1 MIFSVDS
8 VLIKLFEKKVL
19 VIWKENKFQTTV
31 RRTLEGN
38 LYLDK
43 YYISNKK
50 LFTETCFSDFLCSF
64 YLLNII
70 FK

>member
-8 VLIKLFEKKVL
+8 VLIKLFERKVL
-19 VIWKENKFQTTV
+19 VIWKENKFQSTV

-43 YYISNKK
+43 YISNKK
-50 LFTETCFSDFLCSF
+50 LFTETCFSDFFTLF
-64 YLLNII
+64 I
-70 FK
+70 F

>member
-8 VLIKLFEKKVL
+8 VLIKLFERKVL
-19 VIWKENKFQTTV
+19 VIWKENKFQSTV

-50 LFTETCFSDFLCSF
+50 LFTETCFSDFFTLF
-64 YLLNII
+64 I
-70 FK
+70 F